1 MFNVE
6 RIFLLNF
13 IVDTYLTFS
22 FVGVRVTTLI
32 LLHASNSAQSS
43 NQRVVGHRVP
53 LNAFPFHF
61 FEQCQ
66 GLLHASN
73 SAQSSN
79 QRVVGNRVPLNV
91 FRFHVFKQCQSI
103 LNASTTV
110 AITVFP
116 RSDNNRFTSFSSPQ
130 FHSPTTSSD
139 TEVNL

>member
-1 MFNVE
+1 MLKEF
-6 RIFLLNF
+6 FYLNF

-22 FVGVRVTTLI
+22 FVGSVTTLI
-32 LLHASNSAQSS
+32 VLHASNSAQSS
-43 NQRVVGHRVP
+43 NQRV
-53 LNAFPFHF
+53 A
-61 FEQCQ
+61 
-66 GLLHASN
+66 
-73 SAQSSN
+73 
-79 QRVVGNRVPLNV
+79 GNRVPLNV

-130 FHSPTTSSD
+130 FHSSTTSSD